1 LSKVID
7 KSINSELL
15 DTSAATTISFEPK
28 KITKPDKPVEKPLEK
43 KTAPKS
49 ATKESSQHPGLYGDL
64 S

>member
-7 KSINSELL
+7 KSINSELI

-43 KTAPKS
+43 SKFQKVQQKNLANIQVFMET
-49 ATKESSQHPGLYGDL
+49 
-64 S
+64 